1 MWQWEFPA
9 VKIESELN
17 CTRIVKQNK
26 FPIWQRF
33 REFIA
38 SNYDF
43 LVFLLGRWVFLNLF
57 KHSNGKWNRFRFSK
71 MIFGTFSIPRF
82 WNPSKR
88 IHNQNKLKNHDFF
101 SQLYLSMCGWG
112 VSWTRHLP
120 NSGNAKKIRNRHM
133 FTLATAALEN

>member
-57 KHSNGKWNRFRFSK
+57 KHSNGKWNGFHFSK

-88 IHNQNKLKNHDFF
+88 IHNQINLRTTSFF
-101 SQLYLSMCGWG
+101 STLSFNVWVG
-112 VSWTRHLP
+112 VSWTRHFP

-133 FTLATAALEN
+133 FTSATGALEN